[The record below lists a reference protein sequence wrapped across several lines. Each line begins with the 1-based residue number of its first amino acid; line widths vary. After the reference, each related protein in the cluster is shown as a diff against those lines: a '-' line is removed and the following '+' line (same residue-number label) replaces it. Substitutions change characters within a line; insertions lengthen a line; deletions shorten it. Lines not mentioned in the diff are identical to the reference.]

1 MQYIVKNVIHLYTGM
16 REQEV
21 LRMQYDCLSDEIYL
35 KEVVDDN
42 GVTRDLARSVSVL
55 STTTKFTGYKKS
67 ESWFAPSEVV
77 KAVKIAQ
84 AICRG
89 LASIYKIDV
98 DNDCPLFLNPA
109 VLRKRNTDVG
119 VGKLGNFYNKI
130 PLIEGVRIELSDI
143 QELAQTDTKR
153 DFYSEPEF
161 AVGRSWPLTGHQ
173 FRRSLAF
180 YGSNSGFISLPS
192 LKSQYK
198 QVTLEMARYY
208 SNGFQNLKTI
218 FGYYDP
224 KSNGFV
230 LPNSHVALEFQM
242 GMPMAVANQLL
253 SDVLFTTRQLRDAYA
268 ATLDFPGYEL
278 GAVRIYVYEQIRR
291 LIRAGWV
298 VKSPKLSK
306 RGQLFHLLEM
316 PAHINLVLV
325 ASRFQRPDNSS
336 PFHSESV
343 EGPLVELPTRSAQ
356 NESDDQGRLQ
366 EMLKETRLDL
376 LSSMGETE
384 RYKQLFEEIPVLR
397 ARLQGEY
404 HEVRDRSSRLL
415 GHLRALENSL
425 KALAAA

>member
-1 MQYIVKNVIHLYTGM
+1 MKHDSFEFDRQLYDLLCQEIHQ
-16 REQEV
+16 R
-21 LRMQYDCLSDEIYL
+21 
-35 KEVVDDN
+35 
-42 GVTRDLARSVSVL
+42 
-55 STTTKFTGYKKS
+55 
-67 ESWFAPSEVV
+67 
-77 KAVKIAQ
+77 
-84 AICRG
+84 
-89 LASIYKIDV
+89 
-98 DNDCPLFLNPA
+98 
-109 VLRKRNTDVG
+109 
-119 VGKLGNFYNKI
+119 
-130 PLIEGVRIELSDI
+130 
-143 QELAQTDTKR
+143 
-153 DFYSEPEF
+153 
-161 AVGRSWPLTGHQ
+161 
-173 FRRSLAF
+173 
-180 YGSNSGFISLPS
+180 
-192 LKSQYK
+192 
-198 QVTLEMARYY
+198 
-208 SNGFQNLKTI
+208 
-218 FGYYDP
+218 
-224 KSNGFV
+224 
-230 LPNSHVALEFQM
+230 
-242 GMPMAVANQLL
+242 
-253 SDVLFTTRQLRDAYA
+253 FTTRQLRDAYA

-306 RGQLFHLLEM
+306 RGQLFHLLER

-425 KALAAA
+425 KAIAAA